1 MKKTIYYGEQVN
13 SWIQYYVLK
22 IEESD
27 YDTIKE
33 ILERSG
39 YLVKENV

>member
-1 MKKTIYYGEQVN
+1 MKKKIYYGKQIN
-13 SWIQYYVLK
+13 SWFQYYELE

-39 YLVKENV
+39 YLVKENF